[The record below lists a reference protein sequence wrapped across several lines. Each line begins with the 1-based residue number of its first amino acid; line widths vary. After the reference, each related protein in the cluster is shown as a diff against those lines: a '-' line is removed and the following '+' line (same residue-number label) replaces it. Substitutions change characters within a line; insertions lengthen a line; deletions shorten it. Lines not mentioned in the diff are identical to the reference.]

1 MDFKIELVCNKCKCA
16 FELRPTDFRERTS
29 MECPNCGQTFPSG
42 IYSKLK
48 SGIYSKLKS
57 GIVLLGEIPEVI
69 KEDEDYPLA
78 DTLFTAHV
86 KSFDA
91 LHDLFGGS

>member
-42 IYSKLK
+42 IYSKLN
-48 SGIYSKLKS
+48 
-57 GIVLLGEIPEVI
+57 
-69 KEDEDYPLA
+69 LA
-78 DTLFTAHV
+78 SCFSV
-86 KSFDA
+86 KF
-91 LHDLFGGS
+91 LR